1 MLFEPYWLTPTIIS
15 RHFKLTHMT
24 ATKQEDPFEE
34 KRKMYQLLSQE
45 TRHLILQNI
54 LGHPDYLPSLDELDH
69 MISKN
74 KASIADQLKRL
85 SEAGVIEEYSHAPN
99 EGSRDLPSNFYGLTP
114 EGVRILDEYN
124 YLEGLNFARAVY
136 ENTRKTA
143 KVERHQNAPR
153 PSLPETVSEVLLS
166 KEESD
171 EGDSQ
176 NLTNLTKH
184 IMEKNSGKRS
194 IEDQVSVA
202 RLLYEKDITSSE
214 KGVTRKEI
222 EKLLDEQDVEIN
234 HRVDT
239 CLENLREV
247 DVVERKKP
255 PGPDVYVIGERI
267 DEIINGQVEEFAE
280 KEIESLI
287 DHMDD
292 EIERIQTIELGSD
305 SHGAGTEQ
313 TIAITDGAG
322 HTIRNILSQKFGI
335 PSGKIEDYLRKGDRV
350 KKLNEAVQA
359 IKSHDELTKRE
370 DYGEILF
377 LAQPYRYRLTERF
390 S

>member
-1 MLFEPYWLTPTIIS
+1 
-15 RHFKLTHMT
+15 MT
-24 ATKQEDPFEE
+24 ATKHEDPFEE
-34 KRKMYQLLSQE
+34 KRKMYELLSQE

-85 SEAGVIEEYSHAPN
+85 NEAGVIEEYSHAPN

-124 YLEGLNFARAVY
+124 YLDGLNFARAVY

-143 KVERHQNAPR
+143 KIERHQNAPR
-153 PSLPETVSEVLLS
+153 PSLPETVSEALLS

-171 EGDSQ
+171 EEDSR

-194 IEDQVSVA
+194 MDDQVSVA

-214 KGVTRKEI
+214 EGVTRNEI
-222 EKLLDEQDVEIN
+222 EKLLDEQDVEID

-239 CLENLREV
+239 CLENLREI
-247 DVVERKKP
+247 DVVERNKP

-280 KEIESLI
+280 QEIESLI

-305 SHGAGTEQ
+305 SPRSEQ
-313 TIAITDGAG
+313 TMAVTDGSG
-322 HTIRNILSQKFGI
+322 HTIRNVLSQKFGI
-335 PSGKIEDYLRKGDRV
+335 HSDEIEDYLREGDKI

-377 LAQPYRYRLTERF
+377 LAQPCRYRLTERF